1 MSRGPWKTPP
11 SGWTHH
17 LCWGRVT
24 DCISQSVNNS
34 VCQLDGRD
42 WESDWLTDWLTDWAR
57 LTDWLIDCLNWFND
71 QKIKD
76 QKPRETRKNSSTQR
90 FVVKTTKNLRK
101 TRKKT
106 PEKKTQSYVVT
117 TMEKPREN
125 QKKPKKKIWR
135 TWGCH
140 WLYLSMSQWF
150 SLSAFFFLTQSANQL
165 TSPWASEFRFFRFFL
180 VSPRFFYREGRPP
193 PTPPPIWDLR
203 FWDLL
208 GDFFKQSQNS
218 CDLIFEILTFARGLF
233 QTTWKQLRFE
243 IWDFEICWGTFSDNL
258 KTTVGVVLR
267 LLGKVP

>member
-1 MSRGPWKTPP
+1 
-11 SGWTHH
+11 
-17 LCWGRVT
+17 
-24 DCISQSVNNS
+24 
-34 VCQLDGRD
+34 
-42 WESDWLTDWLTDWAR
+42 
-57 LTDWLIDCLNWFND
+57 
-71 QKIKD
+71 
-76 QKPRETRKNSSTQR
+76 
-90 FVVKTTKNLRK
+90 
-101 TRKKT
+101 
-106 PEKKTQSYVVT
+106 
-117 TMEKPREN
+117 MEKPREN